1 MNAIENF
8 LQSKRK
14 VVYVLLL
21 LFCFLPMVTPPVA
34 LFTGLVFAL
43 VCGEAFPGFTKKSSK
58 YLLQVSVVGLG
69 FGMNLHESLASGR
82 EGMVFTVISVVGTL
96 LIGSVLARRMQV
108 DRKTGYLISS
118 GTAICGGSAIA
129 AVGPVIKANDH
140 EMSVSLGAVFILNAV
155 ALFLFP
161 VLGHLLDLTQQ
172 QFGMWAA
179 IAIHDTSSVV
189 GAGAAYGDEAL
200 KVATTVKLTRA
211 LWIIPVA
218 FVTSFIFKSK
228 SDKVYMPWFIF
239 LFVLAM
245 LANTFLALP
254 ALLTGSMVW
263 LAHKGLTLTLF
274 FIGAGLS
281 RGVLRRVGMRSLMH
295 GVLLWLVI
303 GVASLAYVWFFC

>member
-1 MNAIENF
+1 MGDVQHELDHSGKMLARLAEEFRKPRISAILTGEAAQYQAIEDAFWQLLVERGVDTAVGNA
-8 LQSKRK
+8 LDVLGRIVGEPRQGALDADYRLRVRARIRVNRSDGTIEDIIE
-14 VVYVLLL
+14 VV
-21 LFCFLPMVTPPVA
+21 
-34 LFTGLVFAL
+34 
-43 VCGEAFPGFTKKSSK
+43 
-58 YLLQVSVVGLG
+58 
-69 FGMNLHESLASGR
+69 R
-82 EGMVFTVISVVGTL
+82 L

-161 VLGHLLDLTQQ
+161 VLGHLLELTQQ

-200 KVATTVKLTRA
+200 KVATTVKLTRD

-218 FVTSFIFKSK
+218 FVTSFI
-228 SDKVYMPWFIF
+228 
-239 LFVLAM
+239 
-245 LANTFLALP
+245 
-254 ALLTGSMVW
+254 
-263 LAHKGLTLTLF
+263 
-274 FIGAGLS
+274 
-281 RGVLRRVGMRSLMH
+281 
-295 GVLLWLVI
+295 
-303 GVASLAYVWFFC
+303 

>member
-218 FVTSFIFKSK
+218 FVTSLRRLFL
-228 SDKVYMPWFIF
+228 KVNRTRCICPGLSSCLCLPCLPIRFYRYPLCLPVVWFGWR
-239 LFVLAM
+239 
-245 LANTFLALP
+245 T
-254 ALLTGSMVW
+254 
-263 LAHKGLTLTLF
+263 KGLRLRCSLSEPDF
-274 FIGAGLS
+274 HAGCCA
-281 RGVLRRVGMRSLMH
+281 G
-295 GVLLWLVI
+295 
-303 GVASLAYVWFFC
+303 